1 MSKNTL
7 VSDRPTCPLPKQ
19 SDATL
24 ATALLRGLKRR
35 CPNCGE
41 GALFHAYLKPVD
53 KCSACHEPLGH
64 IRADDGPAWLTI
76 LVAGHLIV
84 PLVLLVQPVLDW
96 PDWLALLVWSVIS
109 LSLVLL
115 LLPRSKGVFIAAIWK
130 TKGPGSERS

>member
-1 MSKNTL
+1 MSDKAQA
-7 VSDRPTCPLPKQ
+7 SDRPNCTLPKQ
-19 SDATL
+19 RDETL
-24 ATALLRGLKRR
+24 STALLRGLKQR

-41 GALFHAYLKPVD
+41 GALFRAYLKPVD
-53 KCSACHEPLGH
+53 ECSACREPLGH

-76 LVAGHLIV
+76 LIAGHLIV
-84 PLVLLVQPVLDW
+84 PLVLLVQPHVDW
-96 PDWLALLVWSVIS
+96 PDWLAVLIWSVIS